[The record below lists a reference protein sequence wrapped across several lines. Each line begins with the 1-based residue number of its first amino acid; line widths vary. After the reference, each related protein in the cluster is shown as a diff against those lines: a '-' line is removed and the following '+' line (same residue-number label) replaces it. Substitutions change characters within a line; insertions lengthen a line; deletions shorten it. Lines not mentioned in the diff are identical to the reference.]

1 MGQTTHKYSSAQLK
15 QLATVL
21 DSSIDTIIAE
31 FDNVK
36 AVAGNCGLQATVLQA
51 LEATFAAAEENM
63 QALRTK
69 ADEFQTELNK
79 HIDANNQALD
89 EVNALKPYQG

>member
-1 MGQTTHKYSSAQLK
+1 MGATTQKYSSAQLN
-15 QLATVL
+15 QLATEL

-36 AVAGNCGLQATVLQA
+36 AVAGNCGLQATVLEA
-51 LEATFAAAEENM
+51 LQATFDAAEANM
-63 QALRTK
+63 QKLRDK

-79 HIDANNQALD
+79 HIDANNQALE
-89 EVNALKPYQG
+89 EVKALKPYQ